1 MYLIKF
7 EFIEKKWPDRYSV
20 TNSINFQCLHLDENK
35 KEINVI
41 FIFFYSFYI
50 YKNFSGKQYGF
61 IYTNLHIYRTWLSL
75 K

>member
-20 TNSINFQCLHLDENK
+20 TNSINFQCFHLDENK

-41 FIFFYSFYI
+41 FIFFIHFTYTKISVENSMVLYTQIYI
-50 YKNFSGKQYGF
+50 FTEHGC
-61 IYTNLHIYRTWLSL
+61 H
-75 K
+75 